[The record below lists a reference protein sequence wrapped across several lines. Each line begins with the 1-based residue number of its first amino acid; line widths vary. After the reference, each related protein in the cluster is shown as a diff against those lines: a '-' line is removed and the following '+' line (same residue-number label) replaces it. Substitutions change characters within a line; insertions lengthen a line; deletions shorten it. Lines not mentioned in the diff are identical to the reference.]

1 MQRVEFILKKKSKNR
16 KYKPKEYEGKTNIID
31 LKEFEQYSIIEINE
45 DVSEVIDYLDRLQ
58 KESEVETLMFY
69 LPLDE
74 FCIKCNEILIDETGD
89 IRDCVDYFVVKQY
102 KSKWNV
108 KAYVNDKNFQST
120 KAINTLIFTVTPIP
134 EQKDYKVKILKSG
147 FGSRPDLNKRISE
160 MFIWLLGYICY
171 VKDHPTVN
179 YEKQEIVKDSK
190 KNTTNKT
197 KATSDKLNKNNKDYK
212 ITLGDKSVMLH
223 LKPNEIRTFKRK
235 YVRMIESWSVMGH
248 VRHYRN
254 GKTVFIKPYV
264 KGKARNKQDEITKRN
279 YVVKRN
285 KK

>member
-1 MQRVEFILKKKSKNR
+1 MKKKSKNK

-31 LKEFEQYSIIEINE
+31 LKEFKQYSIIEIDE
-45 DVSEVIDYLDRLQ
+45 DISEVINYLDKLQ
-58 KESEVETLMFY
+58 KESGIETLMFY

-74 FCIKCNEILIDETGD
+74 FCIKCNERLVDETGA
-89 IRDCVDYFVVKQY
+89 IRDCVDYFIVKQY

-108 KAYVNDKNFQST
+108 KAYVNDRNFQST
-120 KAINTLIFTVTPIP
+120 KAINTLIFTITPIP

-147 FGSRPDLNKRISE
+147 FGSRPDLNKRISDI
-160 MFIWLLGYICY
+160 FIWLLGYICY

-179 YEKQEIVKDSK
+179 YEKQEVIKDNKKITNNKVKTISSK
-190 KNTTNKT
+190 T
-197 KATSDKLNKNNKDYK
+197 NNKDYK
-212 ITLGDKSVMLH
+212 ITLGDKTVVLH

-235 YVRMIESWSVMGH
+235 YVRMVESWSVMGH

-254 GKTVFIKPYV
+254 GKTVFIKPYI
-264 KGKARNKQDEITKRN
+264 KGKARNEQEETVKRN
-279 YVVKRN
+279 YIVKRN

>member
-1 MQRVEFILKKKSKNR
+1 MKKKSKNK

-31 LKEFEQYSIIEINE
+31 LKEFKQYSIIEIDE
-45 DVSEVIDYLDRLQ
+45 DISEVINYLDKLQ
-58 KESEVETLMFY
+58 KESGIETLMFY

-74 FCIKCNEILIDETGD
+74 FCIKCNERLVDETGA
-89 IRDCVDYFVVKQY
+89 IRDCVDYFIVKQY

-108 KAYVNDKNFQST
+108 KAYVNDRNFKST
-120 KAINTLIFTVTPIP
+120 KAINTLIFTITPIP

-147 FGSRPDLNKRISE
+147 FGSRPDLNKRISDI
-160 MFIWLLGYICY
+160 FIWLLGYICY

-179 YEKQEIVKDSK
+179 YEKQEVIKDNKKITNNKVKTISSK
-190 KNTTNKT
+190 T
-197 KATSDKLNKNNKDYK
+197 NNKDYK
-212 ITLGDKSVMLH
+212 ITLGDKTVVLH

-235 YVRMIESWSVMGH
+235 YVRMVESWSVMGH

-254 GKTVFIKPYV
+254 GKTVFIKPYI
-264 KGKARNKQDEITKRN
+264 KGKARNEQEETVKRN
-279 YVVKRN
+279 YIVKRN

>member
-1 MQRVEFILKKKSKNR
+1 MKKKSKNK

-31 LKEFEQYSIIEINE
+31 LKEFKQYSIIEIDE
-45 DVSEVIDYLDRLQ
+45 DISEVINYLDKLQ
-58 KESEVETLMFY
+58 KESGIETLMFY

-74 FCIKCNEILIDETGD
+74 FCIKCNERLVDETGA
-89 IRDCVDYFVVKQY
+89 IRDCVDYFIVKQY

-108 KAYVNDKNFQST
+108 KAYVNDRNFKST
-120 KAINTLIFTVTPIP
+120 KAINTLIFTITPIP

-147 FGSRPDLNKRISE
+147 FGSRPDLNKRISDI
-160 MFIWLLGYICY
+160 FIWLLGYICY

-179 YEKQEIVKDSK
+179 YEKQEVIKDNKKITNNKVKTISSK
-190 KNTTNKT
+190 T
-197 KATSDKLNKNNKDYK
+197 NNKDYK
-212 ITLGDKSVMLH
+212 ITLGDKTVVLH

-235 YVRMIESWSVMGH
+235 YVRIVESWSVMGH

-254 GKTVFIKPYV
+254 GKTVFIKPYI
-264 KGKARNKQDEITKRN
+264 KGKARNEQEETVKRN
-279 YVVKRN
+279 YIVKRN

>member
-1 MQRVEFILKKKSKNR
+1 MKKKSKNK

-31 LKEFEQYSIIEINE
+31 LKEFKQYSIIEIDE
-45 DVSEVIDYLDRLQ
+45 DISEVINYLDKLQ
-58 KESEVETLMFY
+58 KESGIETLMFY

-74 FCIKCNEILIDETGD
+74 FCIKCNERLVDEIGA
-89 IRDCVDYFVVKQY
+89 IRDCVDYFIVKQY

-108 KAYVNDKNFQST
+108 KAYVNDRNFKST
-120 KAINTLIFTVTPIP
+120 KAINTLIFTITPIP

-147 FGSRPDLNKRISE
+147 FGSRPDLNKRISDI
-160 MFIWLLGYICY
+160 FIWLLGYICY

-179 YEKQEIVKDSK
+179 YEKQEVIKDNKKITNNKVKTISSK
-190 KNTTNKT
+190 T
-197 KATSDKLNKNNKDYK
+197 NNKDYK
-212 ITLGDKSVMLH
+212 ITLGDKTVVLH

-235 YVRMIESWSVMGH
+235 YVRMVESWSVMGH

-254 GKTVFIKPYV
+254 GKTVFIKPYI
-264 KGKARNKQDEITKRN
+264 KGKARNEQEETVKRN
-279 YVVKRN
+279 YIVKRN